1 MFVKSDVANCYVVIF
16 YEDLDLKFKDRFK
29 YFIYYFICYSAA
41 KHVIEM
47 IKYISIDDSLL
58 WLLYKSFFYGSSPQ
72 QTNNIRNFK
81 CFRKCSVFLTKRSM
95 KQSNTVYRHFFV
107 RDTKVLESLNR
118 IKFTKLCFV

>member
-47 IKYISIDDSLL
+47 IKNIIIYVI
-58 WLLYKSFFYGSSPQ
+58 YKYPP
-72 QTNNIRNFK
+72 TI
-81 CFRKCSVFLTKRSM
+81 LTLPA
-95 KQSNTVYRHFFV
+95 F
-107 RDTKVLESLNR
+107 
-118 IKFTKLCFV
+118 